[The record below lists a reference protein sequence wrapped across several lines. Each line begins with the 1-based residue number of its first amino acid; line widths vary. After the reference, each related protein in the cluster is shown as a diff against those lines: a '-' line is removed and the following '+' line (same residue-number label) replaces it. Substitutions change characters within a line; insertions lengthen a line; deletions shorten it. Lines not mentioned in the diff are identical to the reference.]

1 MNATTSNLESGRRFG
16 WLALVVSGLLVGLV
30 AGPVLA
36 GVAAPGTR
44 SPSIPAAPGDQTPE
58 HTIAVTGSGKVP
70 VVPDM
75 ATIRLGVSLERQT
88 AKAARKAAADAMTKV
103 VTAIRGLG
111 IADEDIATS
120 SISLGPVYNYSSS
133 GSAPRIRGYQFTNIV
148 TVTVRDLEVI
158 GDVLDD
164 GVLAGATSVDGIT
177 FDVADRVAAEA
188 KAREAA
194 VKDAKAKAETLANGV
209 GVQITGVASMI
220 ESVSTP
226 IWYDRMYAA
235 GAAEDAATPILAGS
249 TDVTIAV
256 SVSFLI
262 G

>member
-1 MNATTSNLESGRRFG
+1 MNATTSNLESGRRLG

-36 GVAAPGTR
+36 GVAPRIGY
-44 SPSIPAAPGDQTPE
+44 PSTSAGLGDQPPE
-58 HTIAVTGSGKVP
+58 HTIAVTGSGRIT

-88 AKAARKAAADAMTKV
+88 AKAARKAAAEAMTRV
-103 VTAIRGLG
+103 VAAIRRLG

-133 GSAPRIRGYQFTNIV
+133 GSAPRIRGYQLTNIV
-148 TVTVRDLEVI
+148 TVTIRDLDVI

-164 GVLAGATSVDGIT
+164 GVQAGATSVEGIS
-177 FDVADRVAAEA
+177 FDVADRTAAEA

-209 GVQITGVASMI
+209 GVQITGVASMS

-249 TDVTIAV
+249 TDVTISV
-256 SVSFLI
+256 SVTFLI